1 MTKTLTLIAFA
12 AWTCTSLMAQTTN
25 VPPPGATCAPTGK
38 GFVTSTGTPTV
49 QATPVTFQASVNVHC
64 NVGGNPAGTLSVHGL
79 ILNGSPG
86 GTMTATSFARLSL
99 SPGAVP
105 TGIMSGGCTLAGP
118 ATPTTTDCRYWI
130 LFSQLSQLDAA
141 AGPQR
146 IGVVAVSITRENGLR
161 IVSAAGKIEPATGTI
176 SISPV
181 PLSN

>member
-12 AWTCTSLMAQTTN
+12 ACACTSLPAQTTN
-25 VPPPGATCAPTGK
+25 VPPAGATCAPTGK

-49 QATPVTFQASVNVHC
+49 QATPVTFQAAVNVHC

-86 GTMTATSFARLSL
+86 GIMTATSFARLSL
-99 SPGAVP
+99 SPGAVS
-105 TGIMSGGCTLAGP
+105 TGIMSGGCTLVGP
-118 ATPTTTDCRYWI
+118 STPTTTDCRYWI
-130 LFSQLSQLDAA
+130 QFSQLAQLDAA
-141 AGPQR
+141 AGPQQ
-146 IGVVAVSITRENGLR
+146 IGIIAVSITKENGQR
-161 IVSAAGKIEPATGTI
+161 IVSAAGKIKPGTGAI